1 MTQGERLKRARKGVG
16 LSRKYVAEKLGISQ
30 QAIYKYENGMVDNI
44 PKDRIE
50 KLSELY
56 GVSVTYLMGLGD
68 ELKTVDIV
76 FDDYFPL
83 HYYTNLSAGLFDDV
97 MDSEPD
103 GVVYVPIAFQHK
115 KSLLEAFKINGNSMN
130 NVFADGTIV
139 VCEKVTNKENIKNG
153 DIVVA
158 LLDGYTNI
166 KRFYESEGV
175 VSLVPDSKDKSF
187 MPIIINPKVQN
198 LRILGK
204 VIWHMNPD
212 DIMKTY

>member
-1 MTQGERLKRARKGVG
+1 MTKGERLKKAR
-16 LSRKYVAEKLGISQ
+16 RNANFTMQEIADRLGISRQ
-30 QAIYKYENGMVDNI
+30 TVYKYECNKIVNI
-44 PKDRIE
+44 SKETLNEFANAYGTTLEYLLGTEDHIE
-50 KLSELY
+50 PIK
-56 GVSVTYLMGLGD
+56 M
-68 ELKTVDIV
+68 V

>member
-1 MTQGERLKRARKGVG
+1 
-16 LSRKYVAEKLGISQ
+16 
-30 QAIYKYENGMVDNI
+30 
-44 PKDRIE
+44 
-50 KLSELY
+50 
-56 GVSVTYLMGLGD
+56 
-68 ELKTVDIV
+68 
-76 FDDYFPL
+76 
-83 HYYTNLSAGLFDDV
+83 
-97 MDSEPD
+97 
-103 GVVYVPIAFQHK
+103 
-115 KSLLEAFKINGNSMN
+115 MN

-212 DIMKTY
+212 DIMKTYWGMAWISEKDSLGLEVNKTVRNDAVILKKKV